1 MTLKEKDYTNDEG
14 LKDGSLLDDYWPI
27 VLFENGK
34 MLKDGQLLQAV
45 EFFREGR
52 RGIRLVRVGDN
63 GNGLE

>member
-1 MTLKEKDYTNDEG
+1 MIKEKDYTNDEG
-14 LKDGSLLDDYWPI
+14 LKDGSLLDEYEPV

-34 MLKDGQLLQAV
+34 MIQDGQLLQAV

-63 GNGLE
+63 GNGLG